1 MQSQAHKLFSKID
14 SKFSPIAELSAIRDD
29 KDNERKTQSI
39 KLANQH
45 EIDIAIAYQIV
56 DERIVDERIT
66 LEEALKRKRSKQRQ

>member
-1 MQSQAHKLFSKID
+1 MQSQAHELFSKLD
-14 SKFSPIAELSAIRDD
+14 FKFSPIVELSAIRDD

-45 EIDIAIAYQIV
+45 KIDIAIAYQ
-56 DERIVDERIT
+56 IVDERIT